1 MNFDWLIFVQLGIIS
16 LALVLGTFLRAKIKF
31 FQKFLIPNSITG
43 GILLLLF
50 YTFAAPRLG
59 MDTSFLEN
67 LVYHL
72 LNISF
77 VAISLRRGER
87 KSVKKGVAFSTSVT
101 ILSVYVL
108 QGIIGLSVTLLLIKT
123 FMPNLFP
130 TFGFFVPLGFALGPG
145 QAFAI
150 GSKWEAPAFGFEG
163 AGSVGLTF
171 AAVGFFWA
179 IFGGVLLINLAVRKG
194 WVRRFRN
201 VDLQSIENRSGLY
214 KKHES
219 FPVGA
224 HLTTQSEAIETF
236 SFNLAI
242 ILIVYLAA
250 YLFLTLLTFFL
261 GFAGPL
267 GMSLAESFWGIS
279 FIFATL
285 FGVIAKRF
293 LHLIKVDH
301 ILENGTLT
309 RTAGFSVDFMVAAS
323 IGAISVQMV
332 ARYWAPILI
341 MGVVSG
347 GLTVLLLLW
356 IGSRLL
362 LNYKFERVILIYG
375 ALTGT
380 LPSGLTL
387 LRVVDP
393 EFHPPASADYIPA
406 AGIMFMMAIPYI
418 LMVDFPAYA
427 FRDNNPF
434 YYWLTAGIFLIYVV
448 FVAVSFLFLT
458 RGRRSRRAGK
468 LWKA

>member
-1 MNFDWLIFVQLGIIS
+1 
-16 LALVLGTFLRAKIKF
+16 
-31 FQKFLIPNSITG
+31 
-43 GILLLLF
+43 
-50 YTFAAPRLG
+50 
-59 MDTSFLEN
+59 
-67 LVYHL
+67 
-72 LNISF
+72 
-77 VAISLRRGER
+77 
-87 KSVKKGVAFSTSVT
+87 
-101 ILSVYVL
+101 
-108 QGIIGLSVTLLLIKT
+108 
-123 FMPNLFP
+123 
-130 TFGFFVPLGFALGPG
+130 
-145 QAFAI
+145 
-150 GSKWEAPAFGFEG
+150 AFGFEG

-194 WVRRFRN
+194 WVHRFRN

-242 ILIVYLAA
+242 ILIVYLVA
-250 YLFLTLLTFFL
+250 YLFLTLLTFLL

-347 GLTVLLLLW
+347 GLTILLLLW

-393 EFHPPASADYIPA
+393 EFQTPASADYIPA
-406 AGIMFMMAIPYI
+406 AGIMFIMAIPYI

-434 YYWLTAGIFLIYVV
+434 YYWLTAAIFLIYVL

-458 RGRRSRRAGK
+458 RGRRSRRGGN